1 MNEGD
6 ELFPSIE
13 TRKRKRRYGF
23 RYSRKKELE
32 RLRAKKRTAKFRRS
46 KLTTVTKVL
55 LYVSALSY
63 ELGIIDQHDYAI
75 GSRGLP
81 LLETVHELEEKE

>member
-13 TRKRKRRYGF
+13 IRKRKRQSRIK
-23 RYSRKKELE
+23 YSSKKELE
-32 RLRAKKRTAKFRRS
+32 RLRAKKRTAKSKRS
-46 KLTTVTKVL
+46 KLTTITKVL
-55 LYVSALSY
+55 LYINALSY

-75 GSRGLP
+75 
-81 LLETVHELEEKE
+81 